1 MDRVDPKSVIAA
13 VSLDTVDG
21 TGRTLA
27 AEVSSGGGGGGVGV
41 ALGSGVFG
49 KVGTYRYHGAAVAV
63 KELKAG
69 ADEESI
75 GASVLNLCFVLTSA
89 PCMRPPR
96 GRPPCRPENEV
107 EISLAIR
114 PGGNVVLVYGF
125 CFDAPDGKVRIV
137 LELCAHGSLR
147 SHLRSLPRDKVHR
160 GWPIECSIRV
170 YWAVADVCVQR
181 S

>member
-27 AEVSSGGGGGGVGV
+27 AEVSSGGAGVGV

-96 GRPPCRPENEV
+96 APPPMPSRKRSGDLAGHSPRRQRRAGVRLLLRRAGRESADRAGAVCAR
-107 EISLAIR
+107 
-114 PGGNVVLVYGF
+114 VV
-125 CFDAPDGKVRIV
+125 
-137 LELCAHGSLR
+137 
-147 SHLRSLPRDKVHR
+147 
-160 GWPIECSIRV
+160 
-170 YWAVADVCVQR
+170 AVAPSVAATGQGTQGVAHR
-181 S
+181 V